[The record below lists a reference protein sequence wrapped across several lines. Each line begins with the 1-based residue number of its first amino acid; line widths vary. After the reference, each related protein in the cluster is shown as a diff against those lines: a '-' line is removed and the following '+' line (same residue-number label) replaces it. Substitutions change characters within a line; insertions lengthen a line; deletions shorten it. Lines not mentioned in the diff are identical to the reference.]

1 MTFAMHRP
9 TNERFQVKAI
19 PRAIRKPAPTG
30 TTRALD
36 ETLVG
41 SLDGVADAK
50 SSSHIQNYR
59 RPLARH
65 LVESQPVPPRPARHQ
80 VQAKDGGQTPPLSS
94 SLCSTMNL
102 AGGLDLD
109 ASATLRRGKKIVEPE
124 GRRPSYAKKEGDFS
138 LFKAPSPA
146 QLHAGKKI
154 FSEKLQE
161 ETTPS
166 SNRTLHKKPVT
177 EKHAQDTPSMLR
189 FSPRRTSA
197 RPSTA
202 PVERPKGTTTTSTR
216 GLGRPSEAM
225 RGILSWT
232 GATPRYGALKVS
244 HNLRPR
250 NTPRNTTAAQGQAPQ
265 LSATRITS
273 APFDT
278 SFRQAVAGVPSEA
291 NARRRGPQKV
301 LVRPK
306 TARGLLRWD

>member
-1 MTFAMHRP
+1 MTFAMNRP

-41 SLDGVADAK
+41 SLDGVGDAK
-50 SSSHIQNYR
+50 SSSAQPNYR

-65 LVESQPVPPRPARHQ
+65 LVESQPVPARPARHR
-80 VQAKDGGQTPPLSS
+80 VQGKDGGQTPPLTS
-94 SLCSTMNL
+94 SLSSTVL
-102 AGGLDLD
+102 GGALDLD
-109 ASATLRRGKKIVEPE
+109 SSATLRRGKKIVEPE
-124 GRRPSYAKKEGDFS
+124 GQLSHAKQGNFS
-138 LFKAPSPA
+138 LFKPPSPTH
-146 QLHAGKKI
+146 LHAGKRI

-161 ETTPS
+161 ETCPA

-177 EKHAQDTPSMLR
+177 EKHAQDSPSMLR

-202 PVERPKGTTTTSTR
+202 PAAGARPAATSTR
-216 GLGRPSEAM
+216 GVGRPSELM
-225 RGILSWT
+225 RGVLSWT
-232 GATPRYGALKVS
+232 GATPRYGSLKVS
-244 HNLRPR
+244 HNLRPSR
-250 NTPRNTTAAQGQAPQ
+250 APPSNPNTAPQ
-265 LSATRITS
+265 LSATRIS
-273 APFDT
+273 NAPFDT
-278 SFRQAVAGVPSEA
+278 SFRQPVAGVPSEA

-301 LVRPK
+301 TARPK